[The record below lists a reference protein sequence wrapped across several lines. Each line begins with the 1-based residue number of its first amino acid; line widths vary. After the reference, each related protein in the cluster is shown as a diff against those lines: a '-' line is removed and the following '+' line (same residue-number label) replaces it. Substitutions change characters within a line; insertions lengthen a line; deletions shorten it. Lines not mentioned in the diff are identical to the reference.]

1 MRYREIAV
9 GMALLLALGH
19 RADAKTS
26 EAAIRAVGVSVA
38 SLGNPYFTA
47 ADAGIHAKSA
57 GITPQAKITIV
68 ASEYDLNKQFDEIDN
83 FIAAGDS
90 IIMVNAVDPVAV
102 LPAVKRAQHAGI
114 VVAAFDAAARGAD
127 VTVMTNN
134 IKAGGIA
141 CQYVVDHLKGGKGN
155 VIILNGPQVSPIAD
169 RVTGCH
175 KVLAQHPGVVVLS
188 DNQNALAS
196 RDGGFAVGQSLLTK
210 FPAIDAVFAV
220 NDQSAIGFELAA
232 KQAHRTSLF
241 IASVDG
247 APDIVDEIKSSTSL
261 IKASSAQDPFGMAG
275 HAYELAV
282 DIAKGTQRRG
292 QVILLDPT
300 LLTAQNIG
308 SYKGWNSTH

>member
-1 MRYREIAV
+1 MKRHLIAIAV
-9 GMALLLALGH
+9 AAVLGSGH
-19 RADAKTS
+19 DASAQTG
-26 EAAIRAVGVSVA
+26 AASVKGVGVSVA

-47 ADAGIHAKSA
+47 ADAGIHAKASEL
-57 GITPQAKITIV
+57 TPQARVTIV

-83 FIAAGDS
+83 FIASGDS
-90 IIMVNAVDPVAV
+90 IVMVNAVDPVAV
-102 LPAVKRAQHAGI
+102 LPAIKRAQKAGI

-134 IKAGGIA
+134 IKAGEIA
-141 CQYVVDHLKGGKGN
+141 CQYIVDHLKGEEGK

-169 RVTGCH
+169 RVKGCH
-175 KVLAQHPGVVVLS
+175 AVLARHPGITVLS

-210 FPAIDAVFAV
+210 FQAVDAVFAV

-232 KQAHRTSLF
+232 KQAHRTRLF

-247 APDIVDEIKSSTSL
+247 APDIVDEIKDRNSL

-275 HAYELAV
+275 RAYQLAV
-282 DIAKGTQRRG
+282 EIAEGRHPRG

-300 LLTAQNIG
+300 LLTAGNIAD
-308 SYKGWNSTH
+308 YKGWKTAG

>member
-1 MRYREIAV
+1 MKRHAMAV
-9 GMALLLALGH
+9 GLAAVMGLGSG
-19 RADAKTS
+19 AYGETGGG
-26 EAAIRAVGVSVA
+26 AIKGVGVSVA

-47 ADAGIHAKSA
+47 ADAGINARSRQL
-57 GITPQAKITIV
+57 TPQARVTIV

-90 IIMVNAVDPVAV
+90 IVMVNAVDPVAV
-102 LPAVKRAQHAGI
+102 LPAVKRAQKAGI
-114 VVAAFDAAARGAD
+114 VVAAFDAAASGAD

-134 IKAGGIA
+134 IKAGEIA
-141 CQYVVDHLKGGKGN
+141 CEYVVDHLKDAKGK

-169 RVTGCH
+169 RVKGCR
-175 KVLAQHPGVVVLS
+175 KVLAQHPGVTLLS

-210 FPAIDAVFAV
+210 FQAIDAVFAV

-232 KQAHRTSLF
+232 KQAHRTDLF

-247 APDIVDEIKSSTSL
+247 APDIVDEIKDSTSL
-261 IKASSAQDPFGMAG
+261 IKASSAQDPFGMAA

-282 DIAKGTQRRG
+282 GIAQGHQQRG

-300 LLTAQNIG
+300 LLTAQNIA
-308 SYKGWNSTH
+308 SYKGWKTAE